1 MKVSQL
7 IEILRQMPQDAT
19 VLTACSNH
27 SSDQDDA
34 MAVGVAYE
42 RNRFTRED
50 VVVIGDWT
58 WIPRHPEDGPICEG
72 TFRLSD
78 GTYLEERKGRVRKM
92 RLKLVPAR
100 RIPRYEMTNARL
112 EPEEEP

>member
-7 IEILRQMPQDAT
+7 IEMLRQMPQDAD
-19 VLTACSNH
+19 VITACSNH
-27 SSDQDDA
+27 SSRDDEA
-34 MAVGVAYE
+34 FAVGVAYE
-42 RNRFTRED
+42 RGRYSRKD
-50 VVVIGDWT
+50 VVVVGDWT

-100 RIPRYEMTNARL
+100 RIPRYEMTDARL
-112 EPEEEP
+112 EPEEVP